1 MQATLNQLNSSIN
14 KNQSSGLEILTS
26 RNIPRSLDKYV
37 VDNQN
42 YQYGKS
48 GPGVQLESV
57 SQRMLNNKKNLSMI
71 QNEIE

>member
-57 SQRMLNNKKNLSMI
+57 S
-71 QNEIE
+71 

>member
-1 MQATLNQLNSSIN
+1 LNQLNSSIN

-57 SQRMLNNKKNLSMI
+57 S
-71 QNEIE
+71 